1 MNEYLI
7 PLTSA
12 CTLVTLNYLALK
24 VNSKMLIDSHEHL
37 FASLLTGLASIIMML
52 VPLPETFGLID
63 LRSLPIFMAGL
74 RYGLPVA
81 LFSTLLP
88 AGSSL
93 ISQESQAWFIIA
105 QDLIAPAFIS
115 SFFHNKEYRNGFLDI
130 PIRIALQIC
139 GFVFITRILTHS
151 FLERSLS
158 WSYTLDQLF
167 MFAITSATLFMI
179 IIMVNDENN
188 NWRLQRKLQM
198 QANQDGLTKLPNL
211 RSFMPIAQS
220 TLHKRNISI
229 MMIDLDN
236 FKLYNDRF
244 GHLDGDQLLQ
254 EISSVLRQLIH
265 EQDYLARYGGEEFI
279 LLCTETDPGRVLSY
293 GQTLCTSI
301 AELFLYKKNGLE
313 AAPISISIG
322 ISTADSPHMDLKTLI
337 SEADHAL
344 YQSKHTGK
352 NRPTLFKQPQG
363 IAQKMNA

>member
-24 VNSKMLIDSHEHL
+24 VHSKMLIDSHEHL

-81 LFSTLLP
+81 LFSTVLP

-93 ISQESQAWFIIA
+93 ISHESQTLIIIA

-130 PIRIALQIC
+130 PIRHALQIC
-139 GFVFITRILTHS
+139 VFVFILRLVTHSILTSS
-151 FLERSLS
+151 FS

-167 MFAITSATLFMI
+167 MFAITFATLFMI

-188 NWRLQRKLQM
+188 NWRLQRKLEL

-211 RSFMPIAQS
+211 RSFMPIALGA
-220 TLHKRNISI
+220 LHKRKVTI

-244 GHLDGDQLLQ
+244 GHLEGDQLLQ
-254 EISSVLRQLIH
+254 EVSAVLRHLIN

-279 LLCTETDPGRVLSY
+279 LLCTETDPTRVLSY

-301 AELFLYKKNGLE
+301 AELFHYKKNGLE

-322 ISTADSPHMDLKTLI
+322 ISIAESSHTDLRTLI

-352 NRPTLFKQPQG
+352 NRPTLYTHPQ
-363 IAQKMNA
+363 ANEHKMNA